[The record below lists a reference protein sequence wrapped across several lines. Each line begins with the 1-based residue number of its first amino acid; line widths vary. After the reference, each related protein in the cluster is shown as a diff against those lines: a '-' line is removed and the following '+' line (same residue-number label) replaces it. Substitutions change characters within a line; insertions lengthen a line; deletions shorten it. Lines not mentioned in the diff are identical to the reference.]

1 MATRFALQFAADVVA
16 SGGVIA
22 YPTEGVYG
30 LGCDP
35 LDTGAVARILAI
47 KKRPPERGLI
57 LIASAYEQLAPY
69 LGDLTEH
76 QRNRISTPGA
86 GPVTWV
92 APASGQAP
100 PWITGGRDTIA
111 VRLTLH
117 PVARALCEQC
127 GHALVSTSANRS
139 GHPAAR
145 SALAARQQTG
155 SLVDYVLNGSVG
167 GLGGSTPIHDLL
179 SGEVLR

>member
-35 LDTGAVARILAI
+35 LDARAVARILAI
-47 KKRPPERGLI
+47 KQRPPGRGLI
-57 LIASAYEQLAPY
+57 LIASACEQLAPY
-69 LGDLTEH
+69 LGDLTSR
-76 QRNRISTPGA
+76 QRTRITTPGME
-86 GPVTWV
+86 PVTWV
-92 APASGQAP
+92 APAGDGAP
-100 PWITGGRDTIA
+100 PWITGDHDTIA

-117 PVARALCEQC
+117 PLARALCDQC
-127 GHALVSTSANRS
+127 GQALVSTSANRS

-145 SALAARQQTG
+145 TALAARKQIG
-155 SLVDYVLNGSVG
+155 NLVDYVLNGSVG
-167 GLGGSTPIHDLL
+167 DLGGPTPIRDLL
-179 SGEVLR
+179 SGETLR